1 MASRA
6 ATSFDSVFSRA
17 DQREIL
23 GLTEATFG
31 LGGLFLQGVELQ
43 DFVRSGA
50 IRCPRARLL
59 GCASECCF
67 APPRA
72 ARIEGG
78 VYRCHEGLSFCAF
91 PLEVAD
97 ELLALYQVGPY
108 FETPE
113 LRNSCFRE
121 HCHWEALADRLPVF
135 ENAEQGACALLRQ
148 WVVDRVQANHRRE
161 ELALKETLLLFLVDS
176 SRNISTLADRREL
189 LDYLSEISTHMTNAD
204 KGFIMVLDEGA
215 ETLRIESACGVD
227 GSFKSN
233 VQLQLGEGVSGWVV
247 QHGLPLAIRDTDA
260 DRRYREIGYRAGSEL
275 AVPIRT
281 ADRIIGVLV
290 VDAAAKGAFSEF
302 DQQLLESLANQVAKV
317 LEAVDAHEDSEV
329 RVRQLE
335 ALHDVGR
342 AIGETLNLSDVL
354 ERVVETTSAV
364 FRSTGTAILLRRD
377 EGNEL
382 FVKAPETP
390 ARRIVDYDLAS
401 DHGVFAWVI
410 QNADRLL
417 INSGDDA
424 LFAQFRQY
432 IEAGTH
438 SVMCVPL
445 DVHGQL
451 LGAVLVSSSVPGCR
465 YRDEDLALL
474 STIATS
480 VGQAV
485 HNAQLFEKG
494 ERQIAE
500 LSLINELGKALSSTL
515 DLDAV
520 LHYIVD
526 MISSIVEAERGS
538 LMLLDPE
545 SQTLRIAVCK
555 GMERRYADDIQF
567 ALGEGV
573 AGRVAETK
581 VPLILGDTREDPRY
595 VDKGEDR
602 KALTLICAPI
612 VNKDQVLGVL
622 NCERSLGS
630 RSFCKEDLNL
640 LTTLASHAGIAIENA
655 RIYGQM
661 IGVYFETIRSLAN
674 ALEAKDPY
682 THGHS
687 RRVAKDAVRIAAQLR
702 LPRKKIENLRHAA
715 LLHDIGKIG
724 IRDAILFKPGRLTE
738 DEFAQIRQHPAL
750 GAGMVE
756 PIEFLKDVSDVIRH
770 HHERWDGKGFPDGL
784 AGEEIPLGARIVCI
798 ADAFDAM
805 TSTRPYR
812 EGMSIPVAVE
822 ELLRCRGGQFD
833 PEIVDCFIAQLYRLH
848 PSLAGRVKHPEAA
861 RFGRGAPPRSLPT
874 HPEA

>member
-1 MASRA
+1 M
-6 ATSFDSVFSRA
+6 
-17 DQREIL
+17 
-23 GLTEATFG
+23 
-31 LGGLFLQGVELQ
+31 
-43 DFVRSGA
+43 
-50 IRCPRARLL
+50 
-59 GCASECCF
+59 
-67 APPRA
+67 
-72 ARIEGG
+72 
-78 VYRCHEGLSFCAF
+78 
-91 PLEVAD
+91 
-97 ELLALYQVGPY
+97 
-108 FETPE
+108 
-113 LRNSCFRE
+113 
-121 HCHWEALADRLPVF
+121 
-135 ENAEQGACALLRQ
+135 
-148 WVVDRVQANHRRE
+148 
-161 ELALKETLLLFLVDS
+161 
-176 SRNISTLADRREL
+176 
-189 LDYLSEISTHMTNAD
+189 
-204 KGFIMVLDEGA
+204 
-215 ETLRIESACGVD
+215 
-227 GSFKSN
+227 
-233 VQLQLGEGVSGWVV
+233 
-247 QHGLPLAIRDTDA
+247 
-260 DRRYREIGYRAGSEL
+260 
-275 AVPIRT
+275 
-281 ADRIIGVLV
+281 
-290 VDAAAKGAFSEF
+290 VDAESRGAFGDF
-302 DQQLLESLANQVAKV
+302 DQQLLESLSNQVARV
-317 LEAVDAHEDSEV
+317 LVAADAHEDGEV
-329 RVRQLE
+329 RVQQLE
-335 ALHDVGR
+335 ALHEVGR
-342 AIGETLNLSDVL
+342 AIGQTLNLSDVL
-354 ERVVETTSAV
+354 QRVVETTSAV
-364 FRSTGTAILLRRD
+364 FASTGTAILLRR
-377 EGNEL
+377 EAGNEL
-382 FVKAPETP
+382 FVKASDSP

-401 DHGVFAWVI
+401 DRGVFAWVI
-410 QNADRLL
+410 ENADRLL

-424 LFAQFRQY
+424 LFSQFREY
-432 IEAGTH
+432 IEQGTH

-451 LGAVLVSSSVPGCR
+451 LGAILVSSSVPGRR

-500 LSLINELGKALSSTL
+500 LSLINELGKALNSTL

-538 LMLLDPE
+538 LMLFDPE

-555 GMERRYADDIQF
+555 GMERQYADDIQF
-567 ALGEGV
+567 TLGEGV
-573 AGRVAETK
+573 AGRVAQSK
-581 VPLILGDTREDPRY
+581 VPLILRDTRSDPRY

-622 NCERSLGS
+622 NCERSLGEHRPFS
-630 RSFCKEDLNL
+630 KEDLNL
-640 LTTLASHAGIAIENA
+640 LTTLASHAGIAIDNA

-687 RRVAKDAVRIAAQLR
+687 RRVAKDSVRIAAEMR

-724 IRDAILFKPGRLTE
+724 IRDAILFKPGRLTD

-784 AGEEIPLGARIVCI
+784 AGEDIPLGARIVCI

-822 ELLRCRGGQFD
+822 ELLRCRGSQFD
-833 PEIVDCFIAQLYRLH
+833 PAIVDCFVAQLYRLH
-848 PSLAGRVKHPEAA
+848 PSLAGRVKHPEAG
-861 RFGRGAPPRSLPT
+861 RFGADQAEGLRRSPLPSSV
-874 HPEA
+874 